1 MTDISNI
8 EDLKSTMVGA
18 LADLGLQLAGFVP
31 KLLGMLAIL
40 LIGWAIARA
49 VQAITAKILA
59 SMKLDQAVG
68 YLGLGEVLANAGI
81 KRPASG
87 LISRLLF
94 WLLILAFVLPATETL
109 GLTSVTTTIN
119 RVIAYLPNVIAAT
132 LILLLGLLLARFL
145 GNVVG
150 SGAAFSDVP
159 YSRQLG
165 QAARGVMIVMVSVV
179 SIEQLGIK
187 TSLFQWSLVATL
199 AAVVFAMAIAF
210 AMGSREVVAS
220 ILAGYYLRKSLRE
233 GTSVEVLG
241 RSGTLSRIG
250 ATDTLFRSG
259 DKSWSIPNQQL
270 LGSVIE
276 RDAKG
281 RAKDH

>member
-40 LIGWAIARA
+40 LIGWAIARV
-49 VQAITAKILA
+49 VQAVTAKILA

-132 LILLLGLLLARFL
+132 LILLLGLLLAGF
-145 GNVVG
+145 
-150 SGAAFSDVP
+150 
-159 YSRQLG
+159 
-165 QAARGVMIVMVSVV
+165 
-179 SIEQLGIK
+179 
-187 TSLFQWSLVATL
+187 
-199 AAVVFAMAIAF
+199 
-210 AMGSREVVAS
+210 
-220 ILAGYYLRKSLRE
+220 
-233 GTSVEVLG
+233 
-241 RSGTLSRIG
+241 
-250 ATDTLFRSG
+250 
-259 DKSWSIPNQQL
+259 
-270 LGSVIE
+270 
-276 RDAKG
+276 
-281 RAKDH
+281 

>member
-1 MTDISNI
+1 MSDIVG
-8 EDLKSTMVGA
+8 LKSALVGT
-18 LADLGLQLAGFVP
+18 LADLGTQLAGFVP

-40 LIGWAIARA
+40 LVGWVIARA
-49 VQAITAKILA
+49 VQAVTAKILV
-59 SMKLDQAVG
+59 SMKLDQAAG
-68 YLGLGEVLANAGI
+68 YLGLSEVLANAGI

-119 RVIAYLPNVIAAT
+119 RLIAYFPNVIAAT
-132 LILLLGLLLARFL
+132 LILLLGLLLARFI

-150 SGAAFSDVP
+150 SGAAVSEVP

-179 SIEQLGIK
+179 AIEQLGIK

-199 AAVVFAMAIAF
+199 AAVVFAMAVSF
-210 AMGSREVVAS
+210 AIGSKEIVGS

-233 GTSVEVLG
+233 GISVEVHG
-241 RSGTLSRIG
+241 RSGTLTRIG
-250 ATDTLFRSG
+250 ATDTLFQSG
-259 DKSWSIPNQQL
+259 DKSWSMPNQQL
-270 LGSVIE
+270 LGAVIE
-276 RDAKG
+276 RNGKG
-281 RAKDH
+281 

>member
-1 MTDISNI
+1 
-8 EDLKSTMVGA
+8 
-18 LADLGLQLAGFVP
+18 
-31 KLLGMLAIL
+31 
-40 LIGWAIARA
+40 
-49 VQAITAKILA
+49 
-59 SMKLDQAVG
+59 
-68 YLGLGEVLANAGI
+68 
-81 KRPASG
+81 
-87 LISRLLF
+87 
-94 WLLILAFVLPATETL
+94 
-109 GLTSVTTTIN
+109 
-119 RVIAYLPNVIAAT
+119 
-132 LILLLGLLLARFL
+132 
-145 GNVVG
+145 
-150 SGAAFSDVP
+150 
-159 YSRQLG
+159 
-165 QAARGVMIVMVSVV
+165 MIVMVSVV